1 MTSSSS
7 SCSISPEG
15 KLRQVMKPSFSD
27 SLFASNLKT
36 LSDLEIIIF
45 TGNPFK
51 RFDAITMKLCI
62 LFFRVLGCVFL
73 LDVFQGIVKHPF
85 NEKLLL
91 ATRKFEETLARFE
104 LIFTLITC
112 ITYGQNC
119 ISPGKL

>member
-1 MTSSSS
+1 MENA
-7 SCSISPEG
+7 IY
-15 KLRQVMKPSFSD
+15 LD
-27 SLFASNLKT
+27 
-36 LSDLEIIIF
+36 EIIIIIMF
-45 TGNPFK
+45 NIS
-51 RFDAITMKLCI
+51 R
-62 LFFRVLGCVFL
+62 RQVE
-73 LDVFQGIVKHPF
+73 GIVKHPF

>member
-1 MTSSSS
+1 MRSSSS

-15 KLRQVMKPSFSD
+15 KLR
-27 SLFASNLKT
+27 
-36 LSDLEIIIF
+36 
-45 TGNPFK
+45 
-51 RFDAITMKLCI
+51 
-62 LFFRVLGCVFL
+62 
-73 LDVFQGIVKHPF
+73 QGIVKHPF